1 MSSNLFDNIS
11 LDIKEGDL
19 SDYYIKVN
27 QIQRFLDKE
36 KENEKLLTY
45 YKSLI
50 PEERYEK
57 DPWFHNLV
65 NSFSS
70 LIETGTITAVEL
82 KEVTRLAVNLYHDKL
97 MNQQ

>member
-1 MSSNLFDNIS
+1 MSSSLFDGIS
-11 LDIKEGDL
+11 DIQEGDL
-19 SDYYIKVN
+19 YDYYTNLN
-27 QIQRFLDKE
+27 QIQRFLDE
-36 KENEKLLTY
+36 ENEKLLTY

-70 LIETGTITAVEL
+70 LIEEGTITAVEL
-82 KEVTRLAVNLYHDKL
+82 KEVTRLAVNLYHYKL